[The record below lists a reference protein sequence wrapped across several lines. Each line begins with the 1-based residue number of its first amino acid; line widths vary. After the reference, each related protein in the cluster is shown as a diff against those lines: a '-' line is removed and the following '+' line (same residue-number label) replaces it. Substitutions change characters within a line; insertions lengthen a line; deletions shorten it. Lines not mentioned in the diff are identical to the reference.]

1 MAETPISLLIIGMA
15 LINLLIRYPVYLF
28 ADRFRFPPLIER
40 ALAFVPAAVLTAI
53 IVPAVIFP
61 TGPEAQLDW
70 HNPFLIAAI
79 VTVVISYVTR
89 NLLATIVIGMAV
101 FLALRWWLGN

>member
-1 MAETPISLLIIGMA
+1 MPEMSIPLLILGMA
-15 LINLLIRYPVYLF
+15 IINLVIRCPVFLL

-61 TGPEAQLDW
+61 HGGNAEIDW
-70 HNPFLIAAI
+70 HNPYLLAALL
-79 VTVVISYVTR
+79 TVLISYFGR
-89 NLLATIVIGMAV
+89 NLLATITLGMVA
-101 FLALRWWLGN
+101 FLLLRWWLGG

>member
-1 MAETPISLLIIGMA
+1 MSIPLLIFGMA
-15 LINLLIRYPVYLF
+15 LINLTIRWPVFLL

-61 TGPEAQLDW
+61 HGGDAKLDW
-70 HNPFLIAAI
+70 RNPYLLAA
-79 VTVVISYVTR
+79 VLTALISYFGR
-89 NLLATIVIGMAV
+89 NLLATITLGMIT
-101 FLALRWWLGN
+101 FLLLRWWLGS

>member
-1 MAETPISLLIIGMA
+1 MSETSLSLLILGMA
-15 LINLLIRYPVYLF
+15 LINLAIRYPVFLL

-61 TGPEAQLDW
+61 HGPEAELDW
-70 HNPFLIAAI
+70 HNPYLLAAI
-79 VTVVISYVTR
+79 LAAAISYLTR
-89 NLLATIVIGMAV
+89 NLLATIVLGMAA
-101 FLALRWWLGN
+101 FLLLRWWLGS

>member
-1 MAETPISLLIIGMA
+1 MAEMSIPLLILGMA
-15 LINLLIRYPVYLF
+15 VVNLVIRCPVFLL

-61 TGPEAQLDW
+61 HGENAALNW
-70 HNPFLIAAI
+70 HNPYLLAAL
-79 VTVVISYVTR
+79 VTVLISYFGR
-89 NLLATIVIGMAV
+89 NLLATITLGMVA
-101 FLALRWWLGN
+101 FLLLRWWFGG

>member
-1 MAETPISLLIIGMA
+1 MA
-15 LINLLIRYPVYLF
+15 LINLVIRYPVYLF
-28 ADRFRFPPLIER
+28 ADRFKFPPLIEH

-61 TGPEAQLDW
+61 NGSQAQLNW

-79 VTVVISYVTR
+79 ITVVISYVTR
-89 NLLATIVIGMAV
+89 NLLATIVIGMAA
-101 FLALRWWLGN
+101 FLALRWWLGS